1 MMTEGRFLSR
11 WIKSRTTLMWL
22 VSNSSPQYL
31 FGTQTFMWRKWIN
44 SSSNKSVSKCAVW
57 LWMFW
62 CNYRQWHLR
71 PFHLLSWNVISI
83 SAGFDGRHFIDNHVT
98 QTVGQVLDNRQM
110 MTFKKSWMRL
120 KNLLK
125 REIQVLKL
133 SQLPSAPRNMGS
145 GTCGTNWRPATPSN
159 WNLWPV

>member
-31 FGTQTFMWRKWIN
+31 FGTQTLMWRKWIN

-120 KNLLK
+120 KYLLK

-133 SQLPSAPRNMGS
+133 SQLPSAPRNKGS